1 MWSCNPTPAGR
12 RFGVWAAALVVAAAL
27 LKADTADN
35 GRLLIEAV
43 KAGNRAAV
51 AELLTERGRVNT
63 AEADGT
69 TPLHWAVRRDDLA
82 MAQQLIRAGADPKAA
97 NRYGVQPVMLA
108 AVNGSAAVLE
118 LLLAAGA
125 DANASLPDGGE
136 TVLMT
141 AARTGQPAAVKVLL
155 AHGAQVNAHEREYGE
170 TPLIWAA
177 EEDRAE
183 AVALLVDAGAEIDGR
198 SAASKF
204 SREKLGQSVLPKGSW
219 TPLMYAARQG
229 SIGAARTLAD
239 KGASLNV
246 TAPDGATALV
256 LAIINTHYDLA
267 AMLLEKGAD
276 PNVAD
281 VTGMAALYAAVDMN
295 TLPWAHGRAAP
306 KFRDRLD
313 GLGMIRTLLDY
324 GAEVDAR
331 LIAPKP
337 QRQHTSGDTNLGVGA
352 TPLMRATKA
361 GDVPVMRLLLDY
373 GAAADAKLKDGTNL
387 LMIAAG
393 MGWRGGF
400 DTFRDPGTESGAI
413 EAIKFCLALGFDI
426 NGTNDKKQTPLHGAI
441 GRGPRVVEFLVTSG
455 ADLQARDNTNRTPL
469 ESLLG
474 GGRRGRAAAPGA
486 AAQQNDRLLPES
498 TLQTIALL
506 QRLAAE
512 RGLPATPA
520 PAGTETKPAVPP
532 AAPPPAPSGAR

>member
-1 MWSCNPTPAGR
+1 MNSLHRGR
-12 RFGVWAAALVVAAAL
+12 RFGVWAVALVAAATL
-27 LKADTADN
+27 CKADTADK
-35 GRLLIEAV
+35 GLLLIDAV

-51 AELLTERGRVNT
+51 TELLKERGRVNI

-69 TPLHWAVRRDDLA
+69 TALHWAVRGNDVAL
-82 MAQQLIRAGADPKAA
+82 AQQLLRAGADATAA
-97 NRYGVQPVMLA
+97 NRYGVQPLMLA
-108 AVNGSAAVLE
+108 AVNGSADAID
-118 LLLAAGA
+118 LLLKAGA
-125 DANASLPDGGE
+125 DANASMPNAGE

-141 AARTGQPAAVKVLL
+141 AARTGKPEAVKVLL
-155 AHGAQVNAHEREYGE
+155 AHGAKVNAHESEYGE

-183 AVALLVDAGAEIDGR
+183 AVALLVEAGADINGR
-198 SAASKF
+198 SAATKF
-204 SREKLGQSVLPKGSW
+204 SRERLGQSVLPKGAW

-229 SIGAARTLAD
+229 SLAAARTLAD
-239 KGASLNV
+239 KGASLDL

-295 TLPWAHGRAAP
+295 TVPWAHGRAAP
-306 KFRDRLD
+306 KFRDHLD
-313 GLGMIRTLLDY
+313 GLGMIRVLLDY
-324 GAEVDAR
+324 GAEADAK

-337 QRQHTSGDTNLGVGA
+337 QRQHTAGDTNLGAGA

-361 GDVPVMRLLLDY
+361 GDVPVMRLLLEY
-373 GAAADAKLKDGTNL
+373 GADPAAKMKDGTDL

-400 DTFRDPGTESGAI
+400 DTFRDPGTETSAI
-413 EAIKFCLALGFDI
+413 EAIKLCLELGFDI
-426 NGTNDKKQTPLHGAI
+426 NGVNDKKQTPLHGAI
-441 GRGPRVVEFLVTSG
+441 GRGPRVVEFLVESG
-455 ADLQARDNTNRTPL
+455 ADMQARDNGNRTPL
-469 ESLLG
+469 ENLLG
-474 GGRRGRAAAPGA
+474 GGRRGRANAAGGA
-486 AAQQNDRLLPES
+486 AAQQNDRVTPES
-498 TLQTIALL
+498 TLQTIAVL

-512 RGLPATPA
+512 RGLPTTPP
-520 PAGTETKPAVPP
+520 PAGTETKPAAP
-532 AAPPPAPSGAR
+532 AASQSAAPASAR